1 MFTGIIEGLG
11 SVSGYEKKAKDVRLT
26 IQTNA
31 FDCTQI
37 QLGDSIAVNGVCLT
51 AVETGTDYFVADVS
65 AETLSC
71 TTFSNLKKGNPVNL
85 EQALTLATRLGGHLV
100 SGHIDGVGI
109 IKDRSEV
116 GESTRFQ
123 IEAPRELCK
132 YIAAKGSI
140 CIEGISLTV
149 NAIEG
154 QLFEVN
160 IVPHTMTRTT
170 LQNCQQGNQVNLE
183 VDLVARYLERLVL
196 GGGNGLLKDSGITMK
211 QLQEAGY
218 LKS

>member
-1 MFTGIIEGLG
+1 MFTGIIEGMG
-11 SVSGYEKKAKDVRLT
+11 SVSRYEKKARDVRLT

-31 FDCTQI
+31 FDCTKI

-51 AVETGTDYFVADVS
+51 AVEIGTEYFVADVS
-65 AETLSC
+65 VETLSC
-71 TTFSNLKKGNPVNL
+71 TTFSGLEEGSSVNL
-85 EQALTLATRLGGHLV
+85 DQALTLATRLGGHLV

-160 IVPHTMTRTT
+160 IVPHTMTKTT
-170 LQNCQQGNQVNLE
+170 LKNCQQGSHINLE

-196 GGGNGLLKDSGITMK
+196 EGDNNILKNSGITLQ
-211 QLQEAGY
+211 QLQDAGY
-218 LKS
+218 LK

>member
-11 SVSGYEKKAKDVRLT
+11 SITGYEKKAKDVRLT

-31 FDCTQI
+31 FDCTKI

-65 AETLSC
+65 TETLSC
-71 TTFSNLKKGNPVNL
+71 TTFTNLEKGSSVNL

-123 IEAPRELCK
+123 VEAPRELCK
-132 YIAAKGSI
+132 YIVAKGSI

-170 LQNCQQGNQVNLE
+170 LKNCQEGSRINLE
-183 VDLVARYLERLVL
+183 VDLVARYLERLVME
-196 GGGNGLLKDSGITMK
+196 GGNNILKGSGITLQ
-211 QLQEAGY
+211 QLQDAGY
-218 LKS
+218 LK

>member
-11 SVSGYEKKAKDVRLT
+11 SISAYEKKARDVRLT

-31 FDCTQI
+31 FDCTKI

-51 AVETGTDYFVADVS
+51 AVETGADFFVTDVS

-71 TTFSNLKKGNPVNL
+71 TTFTNLEKGSSVNL

-116 GESTRFQ
+116 GESIRFQ
-123 IEAPRELCK
+123 VEAPKELCK

-149 NAIEG
+149 NVIEG

-170 LQNCQQGNQVNLE
+170 LQNCRQGHQVNLE

-196 GGGNGLLKDSGITMK
+196 AGDNNILENSGITLQ
-211 QLQEAGY
+211 QLQDAGY
-218 LKS
+218 LK